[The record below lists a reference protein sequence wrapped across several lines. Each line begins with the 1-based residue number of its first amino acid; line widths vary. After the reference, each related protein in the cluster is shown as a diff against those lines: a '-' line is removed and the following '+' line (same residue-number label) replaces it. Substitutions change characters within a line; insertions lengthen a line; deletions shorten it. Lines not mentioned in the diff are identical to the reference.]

1 MWRNFFRS
9 KRSGVGE
16 YLKWL
21 RRQDGEL
28 ALFHS
33 MRPKEASYGSFGDL
47 DPEII
52 NSLKN
57 KGIERLYSHQSQAF
71 SMASAGK
78 DIVVVTPTASGKTLC
93 YDLPVLNSIVKD
105 PCGRAMYLFPTKALA
120 QDQLTEINELSRSL
134 KGQIKSFTYDGDT
147 PRSKRKEIKTGASI
161 VITNPD
167 MLNTAILPHHTSWAG
182 YFRDLN
188 FIVVDELH
196 TYRGVL
202 GSHLANI
209 FVRLLRICR
218 HYGSDPVFIC
228 CSATI
233 ANPREHAEL
242 LTGKPAVLINENGA
256 PSAQKELVIYN
267 PRMINRQSG
276 IRRSSLYEAGRLA
289 HKAVS
294 FGISSILFTGSRIN
308 VELLLKNLKQQL
320 LKDGKDPG
328 SVRGYRSGYL
338 PAERRETEKKLRN
351 GQLKA
356 VVSTNALELG
366 IDIGSLDLALI
377 HGFPGSIASVWQQV
391 GRAGRRNSI
400 SAAVIIPS
408 GLSIDQFLAGNPG
421 WLLGASPETARIDP
435 LNPYIRLEHIKCA
448 VFELPFR
455 ANETFGGQNITDILE
470 FLFIHGVL
478 DAFGNS
484 DDKTYSWN
492 SDDYPAASFSIR
504 SACGDKYDIYDVS
517 DAQRS
522 KLIGTMDKHSAS
534 ALIFPGAVYFHDG
547 ESYSVRHIDS
557 ENKRCF
563 VERSLSQTFTEAKI
577 HVRTNIVRR
586 EEGTGLFGW
595 GETKV
600 SAAAGMYKVIDIST
614 RKTVGHGTVDLPEE
628 RIDTTSLWITMP
640 EKARSRPGLLPA
652 MNGLANLLKNL
663 APLFLMCDSSD
674 IYVSTALSE
683 PTLKQPALF
692 LSDAIPGGVGL
703 AEGAYDSIR
712 DILKACREQL
722 DSCSCRDGC
731 PSCIGAGRSGIK
743 AKDLTGK
750 LLDDIL
756 CT

>member
-9 KRSGVGE
+9 KRFGVGE

-21 RRQDGEL
+21 RRQDGDIG
-28 ALFHS
+28 LFHS
-33 MRPKEASYGSFGDL
+33 IKPKDASYGSFGSL

-182 YFRDLN
+182 YFRNLN

-256 PSAQKELVIYN
+256 PSAEKKLVIYN
-267 PRMINRQSG
+267 PRMINRQRG

-289 HKAVS
+289 HKALS
-294 FGISSILFTGSRIN
+294 FGISSILFTGSRTN
-308 VELLLKNLKQQL
+308 VELLLKSLKQQL

-338 PAERRETEKKLRN
+338 PAERRETEKNLRN
-351 GQLKA
+351 GKLKA

-435 LNPYIRLEHIKCA
+435 LNPYIMLEHIKCA

-470 FLFIHGVL
+470 FLSAHGML
-478 DAFGNS
+478 GAFGNS
-484 DDKTYSWN
+484 DTRTYSWN
-492 SDDYPAASFSIR
+492 SDNYPAASFSIR
-504 SACGDKYDIYDVS
+504 SASGEKYDIYDVT
-517 DAQRS
+517 S
-522 KLIGTMDKHSAS
+522 KQKPMLIGTMDKHSAS
-534 ALIFPGAVYFHDG
+534 ALIFPGAVYFHNG
-547 ESYSVRHIDS
+547 ESYSVREIDS

-563 VERSLSQTFTEAKI
+563 VERSLSQTFTEAKV
-577 HVRTNIVRR
+577 HVRTNIVRC
-586 EEGTGLFGW
+586 EEGRGLFAW

-600 SAAAGMYKVIDIST
+600 SASAGMYKVIDIST
-614 RKTVGHGTVDLPEE
+614 RKTVGHGTVDLPED

-712 DILKACREQL
+712 SILMACREQL
-722 DSCSCRDGC
+722 DSCRCSDGC
-731 PSCIGAGRSGIK
+731 PSCIGTVNSGIK

>member
-21 RRQDGEL
+21 RRQDGDIP
-28 ALFHS
+28 LFHS
-33 MRPKEASYGSFGDL
+33 IRPKEASYGSFGDL

-182 YFRDLN
+182 YFRNLN

-233 ANPREHAEL
+233 ANPREHAEI

-366 IDIGSLDLALI
+366 IDIGSLDLAFI

-391 GRAGRRNSI
+391 GRAGRRSSL

-408 GLSIDQFLAGNPG
+408 GMSIDQFLAGNPR

-504 SACGDKYDIYDVS
+504 SACGEKYDIYDVS
-517 DAQRS
+517 AAQRS

-640 EKARSRPGLLPA
+640 EKARSRPGLMPA
-652 MNGLANLLKNL
+652 VEGLAYLLKNL

>member
-1 MWRNFFRS
+1 
-9 KRSGVGE
+9 
-16 YLKWL
+16 
-21 RRQDGEL
+21 
-28 ALFHS
+28 
-33 MRPKEASYGSFGDL
+33 
-47 DPEII
+47 
-52 NSLKN
+52 
-57 KGIERLYSHQSQAF
+57 
-71 SMASAGK
+71 
-78 DIVVVTPTASGKTLC
+78 
-93 YDLPVLNSIVKD
+93 
-105 PCGRAMYLFPTKALA
+105 
-120 QDQLTEINELSRSL
+120 
-134 KGQIKSFTYDGDT
+134 
-147 PRSKRKEIKTGASI
+147 
-161 VITNPD
+161 
-167 MLNTAILPHHTSWAG
+167 
-182 YFRDLN
+182 
-188 FIVVDELH
+188 
-196 TYRGVL
+196 
-202 GSHLANI
+202 
-209 FVRLLRICR
+209 
-218 HYGSDPVFIC
+218 
-228 CSATI
+228 
-233 ANPREHAEL
+233 
-242 LTGKPAVLINENGA
+242 VLINENGA

-366 IDIGSLDLALI
+366 IDIGSLDLAFI

-391 GRAGRRNSI
+391 GRAGRRSSL

-408 GLSIDQFLAGNPG
+408 GMSIDQFLAGNPR

-504 SACGDKYDIYDVS
+504 SACGEKYDIYDVS
-517 DAQRS
+517 AAQRS

-640 EKARSRPGLLPA
+640 EKARSRPGLMPA
-652 MNGLANLLKNL
+652 VEGLAYLLKNL

>member
-1 MWRNFFRS
+1 MWRDLFRS
-9 KRSGVGE
+9 KRPGVE
-16 YLKWL
+16 DYLKWL
-21 RRQDGEL
+21 RRQDGDI
-28 ALFHS
+28 ALLHS
-33 MRPKEASYGSFGDL
+33 IKPKEAQYGPFGDL

-52 NSLKN
+52 ASLKD
-57 KGIERLYSHQSQAF
+57 KGIERLYSHQSLAF
-71 SMASAGK
+71 SLASAGK

-105 PCGRAMYLFPTKALA
+105 PSGRALYLFPTKALA

-134 KGQIKSFTYDGDT
+134 KREIKSFTYDGDT
-147 PRSKRKEIKTGASI
+147 PPSNRKEIKKEANI

-167 MLNTAILPHHTSWAG
+167 MLNTAILPHHASWAG

-233 ANPREHAEL
+233 ANPGEHAEL

-267 PRMINRQSG
+267 PRMINKRKG

-294 FGISSILFTGSRIN
+294 LGISSILFTGSRTN
-308 VELLLKNLKQQL
+308 VELLLKNLRQQL
-320 LKDGKDPG
+320 LKDGTDPG
-328 SVRGYRSGYL
+328 SVGGYRSGYL
-338 PAERRETEKKLRN
+338 PTERRETEKNLRN
-351 GQLKA
+351 GKLKA

-366 IDIGSLDLALI
+366 IDIGSLDMALI

-391 GRAGRRNSI
+391 GRAGRRNSL

-408 GLSIDQFLAGNPG
+408 GLSIDQFLAERPG

-435 LNPYIRLEHIKCA
+435 RNPYIMLEHIKCA

-455 ANETFGGQNITDILE
+455 ANETFGGQNINDILE
-470 FLFIHGVL
+470 FLSIHGML

-484 DDKTYSWN
+484 DTRTYSWN
-492 SDDYPAASFSIR
+492 SEEYPAASFSIR
-504 SACGDKYDIYDVS
+504 SASGEKYDIYDVAS
-517 DAQRS
+517 QKRS
-522 KLIGTMDKHSAS
+522 RLIGTMDKHSAS
-534 ALIFPGAVYFHDG
+534 ALIFPGAVYFHNGD
-547 ESYSVRHIDS
+547 SYSVREIDFQN
-557 ENKRCF
+557 NKCF
-563 VERSLSQTFTEAKI
+563 VERSISDTFTEAKV

-586 EEGTGLFGW
+586 EEGRGLFAW

-600 SAAAGMYKVIDIST
+600 SAASGMYKVIDINT
-614 RKTVGHGTVDLPEE
+614 RKTVGHGTVDLPED

-652 MNGLANLLKNL
+652 MEGLANLLKNL
-663 APLFLMCDSSD
+663 APLFLMCDRSD
-674 IYVSTALSE
+674 ISVSTALSE
-683 PTLKQPALF
+683 PGLKQPALF

-703 AEGAYDSIR
+703 AEGAYDSINV
-712 DILKACREQL
+712 ILRACREQL
-722 DSCSCRDGC
+722 DSCRCRDGC
-731 PSCIGAGRSGIK
+731 PSCIGAGNIGIK
-743 AKDLTGK
+743 AKDLTRK

-756 CT
+756 CP

>member
-21 RRQDGEL
+21 RRQDGDIP
-28 ALFHS
+28 LFHS
-33 MRPKEASYGSFGDL
+33 IRPKEASYGSFGDL

-182 YFRDLN
+182 YFRNLN

-242 LTGKPAVLINENGA
+242 LTGKPAVLIDENGA

-391 GRAGRRNSI
+391 GRSGRRSSL

-408 GLSIDQFLAGNPG
+408 GMSIDQFLAGNPR

-504 SACGDKYDIYDVS
+504 SACGEKYDIYDVS
-517 DAQRS
+517 AAQRS

-640 EKARSRPGLLPA
+640 EKARSRPGLMPA
-652 MNGLANLLKNL
+652 MEGLAYLLKNL

>member
-21 RRQDGEL
+21 RRQDGDIP
-28 ALFHS
+28 LFHS
-33 MRPKEASYGSFGDL
+33 IRPKEAKYGSFGDL

-182 YFRDLN
+182 YFRNLN

-391 GRAGRRNSI
+391 GRSGRRSSL

-408 GLSIDQFLAGNPG
+408 GMSIDQFLAGNPR

-504 SACGDKYDIYDVS
+504 SACGEKYDIYDVS
-517 DAQRS
+517 AAQRS

-628 RIDTTSLWITMP
+628 MIDTTSLWITMP
-640 EKARSRPGLLPA
+640 EKARSRPGLMPA
-652 MNGLANLLKNL
+652 MEGLAYLLKNL

>member
-640 EKARSRPGLLPA
+640 EKARSRPGLMPA
-652 MNGLANLLKNL
+652 MDGLANLLKNL